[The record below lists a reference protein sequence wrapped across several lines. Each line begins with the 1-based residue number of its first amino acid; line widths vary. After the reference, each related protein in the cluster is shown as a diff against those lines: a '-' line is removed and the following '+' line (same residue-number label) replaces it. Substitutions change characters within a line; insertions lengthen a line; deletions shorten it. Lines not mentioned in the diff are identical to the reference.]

1 MRAVGWA
8 AGIAVWAS
16 ACHGPGAVEALAVGS
31 YGDVAVVGAT
41 VVHDPA
47 LPALEDAT
55 VLVRSGAV
63 VALGPSDRIA
73 VPRSAV
79 VVRGEGLWMIPGLW
93 DMHVHLTDATELAMP
108 LLLANGVTGVRDMG
122 GSYEAVSGMERRRRA
137 GELAGPRIV
146 LPGPYVDGPKR
157 GLPNRITVETAAEGR
172 AAADSLSRLGVDFIK
187 VHNGVPPAAYFALL
201 DRSAAVGLTVAGHVP
216 LAVDPASAVRAG
228 HGSLEHFVTIFEGTL
243 RERTSGLD
251 ALRGY
256 MADGLDTLVQAVA
269 ATDAYLT
276 PTVYSYLVRARRGE
290 LAVEPDPRLRYVARS
305 LRDQWDA
312 WYPVQERD
320 HDARLKELREEF
332 YRVGLEIIGRFREW
346 GVPILAGTDLGARD
360 ALPGFD
366 LHEELASLVDAGLEP
381 SDALAAATTVPA
393 RYLGADSL
401 GAIAV
406 GHRADFV
413 LLEADPRVDIHNTR
427 RIRAVI
433 ADGRYYDRDALDA
446 LLASV
451 AARAEE
457 H

>member
-1 MRAVGWA
+1 MRALGWA
-8 AGIAVWAS
+8 AGVAICAS
-16 ACHGPGAVEALAVGS
+16 ACHGAGAVQTVAVG
-31 YGDVAVVGAT
+31 DDFVLAVVGAT

-47 LPALEDAT
+47 LPVLEDAT
-55 VLVRSGAV
+55 VLVRNGAV
-63 VALGPSDRIA
+63 VALGPSDRIT
-73 VPRSAV
+73 VPSSAE

-108 LLLANGVTGVRDMG
+108 VLLANGVTGVRDMG

-146 LPGPYVDGPKR
+146 LPGPYVDGPKP
-157 GLPNRITVETAAEGR
+157 GLPHRITVETAAEGR

-201 DRSAAVGLTVAGHVP
+201 EAAVGLPVAGHVP
-216 LAVDPASAVRAG
+216 LGVDPASAVRAG

-243 RERTSGLD
+243 RERTEGLD

-290 LAVEPDPRLRYVARS
+290 KAVEPDPRLRYVARS
-305 LRDQWDA
+305 LQDQWDA

-320 HDARLKELREEF
+320 HDARLRELREEF
-332 YRVGLEIIGRFREW
+332 YRVGLEIVGRFWES
-346 GVPILAGTDLGARD
+346 GVPILSGTDLAARD

-366 LHEELASLVDAGLEP
+366 LHEELAALVDAGIEP

-413 LLEADPRVDIHNTR
+413 LLEADPRLDIHNTR

-433 ADGRYYDRDALDA
+433 ADGRYYDREALDA